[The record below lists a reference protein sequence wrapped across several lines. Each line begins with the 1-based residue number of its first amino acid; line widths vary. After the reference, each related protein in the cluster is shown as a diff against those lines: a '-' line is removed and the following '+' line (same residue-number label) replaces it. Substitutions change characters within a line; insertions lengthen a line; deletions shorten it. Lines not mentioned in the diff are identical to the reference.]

1 MNLPY
6 SLKTYYYTN
15 CMLSLNPSCECGLVA
30 MTILVMEEIS
40 VIKVVWMAAM
50 VVDMVAVGMATMDL
64 EMTEAILEVVAAIK
78 LLATAIIRFTKGE
91 DFGGR
96 SSGSDRGGGHVFAKS
111 QNRVCGSGRR
121 F

>member
-40 VIKVVWMAAM
+40 EIKVVWMAAM
-50 VVDMVAVGMATMDL
+50 VVDMVAV
-64 EMTEAILEVVAAIK
+64 AIK